1 MEMDAVISSVP
12 DVYVKSVLCPRNE
25 SGLMKAAIPTSL
37 NVFDYLA
44 SLLSLWTMNTF
55 YNVNRTE
62 KDKTHCLLPPLN
74 EKCILVAS
82 TVEQHQGHGFDSQG
96 MHELIRGIH

>member
-44 SLLSLWTMNTF
+44 SFLSL
-55 YNVNRTE
+55 
-62 KDKTHCLLPPLN
+62 
-74 EKCILVAS
+74 
-82 TVEQHQGHGFDSQG
+82 
-96 MHELIRGIH
+96 